1 MKRFSKLSWFYF
13 AWMAI
18 LTIFPTLFL
27 IVLSFEKTQGIHI
40 FNGEITLANYRY
52 LFTEEFLISLR
63 LSFNYAFLTSLICFF
78 IGYPMAYIIAR
89 SHFKNRFLVLSL
101 LILPMWSNT
110 LLRTKAI
117 AYFFQP
123 GNIITSMLSSIGLNV
138 STIDLFGSP
147 LAVVIGM
154 VSTYLPF
161 MILPIYTALEKID
174 VSLYDAANDLGANK
188 QQVFFKV
195 VLPISLSGVISGV
208 IMVFLPACT
217 NFGVAEKLG
226 VTSLLGSYIEH
237 QFQQLS
243 TYGVGAMVS
252 VVLLLVVTLSLILV
266 NRFDKEGETLL

>member
-52 LFTEEFLISLR
+52 FFTEEFLISLR
-63 LSFNYAFLTSLICFF
+63 LSFNYAFLTSLICLF

-117 AYFFQP
+117 ASFFQP
-123 GNIITSMLSSIGLNV
+123 GNIITSMLSSMGLNV

-195 VLPISLSGVISGV
+195 VLPISLSEIGRASCRERV
-208 IMVFLPACT
+208 
-217 NFGVAEKLG
+217 
-226 VTSLLGSYIEH
+226 
-237 QFQQLS
+237 
-243 TYGVGAMVS
+243 
-252 VVLLLVVTLSLILV
+252 
-266 NRFDKEGETLL
+266 